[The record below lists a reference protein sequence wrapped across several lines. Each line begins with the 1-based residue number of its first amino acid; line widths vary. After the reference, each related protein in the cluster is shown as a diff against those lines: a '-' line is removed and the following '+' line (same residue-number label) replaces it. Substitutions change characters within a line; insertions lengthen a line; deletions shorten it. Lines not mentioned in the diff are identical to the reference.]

1 VDHIIARRKIVMR
14 KTYLTWIVVLLI
26 GAGGIWALLRPGSTG
41 PTTSSTAAIPT
52 VPVTAMRA
60 SRQNVPVYL
69 QGLANVQAFNAV
81 TIKPQVD
88 GQLRQIAF
96 KEGQEV
102 RTGDILV
109 QIDPRTYQAALDL
122 ALAKKAQDKA
132 QLANAR
138 MDLARYTGLVEKNY
152 VARQQLDTTHS
163 LVNQLEATVQGD
175 DASIENARVTLGYTT
190 IKSPIDG
197 RAGIRQVDAGNI
209 VHASDSNG
217 IVVISQIRPISILF
231 TLPEDSVTRVLQSM
245 AEAPLKVAA
254 LSRDGKLQLDEGT
267 LEVIDSQIDQT
278 TGTVR
283 LKATLP
289 NKKGILWP
297 GQFVNARLQVASLTQ
312 ALTIPIGAVK
322 RGPQGAFAFVVKPDS
337 TVDIRQLDLGEVS
350 EGMVVVQ
357 SGIKEGESVVTEG
370 QYRLEQGT
378 RVEMKIAAEAAPS
391 SKKTE

>member
-1 VDHIIARRKIVMR
+1 MR

>member
-1 VDHIIARRKIVMR
+1 MR
-14 KTYLTWIVVLLI
+14 KRYLTWIVVLVV
-26 GAGGIWALLRPGSTG
+26 AVGGLWALFHPGSAETSKGSAAATG
-41 PTTSSTAAIPT
+41 PT
-52 VPVTAMRA
+52 VPVTAARS
-60 SRQNVPVYL
+60 SRQNVPIYL

-102 RTGDILV
+102 HAGDLLA
-109 QIDPRTYQAALDL
+109 QIDPRTYQATLDL
-122 ALAKKAQDKA
+122 ALAKKAQDQA

-138 MDLARYTGLVEKNY
+138 TDLARYTGLVEKNY
-152 VARQQLDTTHS
+152 VSRQQLDTTHS
-163 LVNQLEATVQGD
+163 LVNQLEAAVQGD
-175 DASIENARVTLGYTT
+175 EASIENARVMLGYTT

-209 VHASDSNG
+209 VHASDAGG
-217 IVVISQIRPISILF
+217 IVAITQIRPISVLF
-231 TLPEDSVTRVLQSM
+231 SLPEDSVTRILLAM
-245 AEAPLKVAA
+245 NAAPLKVVA
-254 LSRDGKLQLDEGT
+254 LSRDGKKQLDEGT

-278 TGTVR
+278 TGMVR

-289 NKKGILWP
+289 NKKGTLWP
-297 GQFVNARLQVASLTQ
+297 GQFVNARLQVGTLAQ
-312 ALTIPIGAVK
+312 ALTIPVDAVK

-337 TVDIRQLDLGEVS
+337 TVDIRQLDLGETS

-357 SGIKEGESVVTEG
+357 GGIAEGEPVVTEG

-378 RVEMKIAAEAAPS
+378 RVEVKMAAEQAAPA
-391 SKKTE
+391 KKQE